1 VALGV
6 PAAVKHDENDT
17 VRPTDLGAHAGG
29 ADRPGPEFQPE
40 DRGTPAA
47 ELSPDPEAPALTAIL
62 VDHHPLWLD
71 AVEKI
76 LDQLGISTIERLP
89 NAADAPASVERLRPD
104 LLVLDIEAN
113 GAEGA
118 PSVGLASLRECCE
131 RLPGLR
137 AIVFTNSNE
146 PETVEAAFV
155 AGAAAYVIKTAGHQD
170 FASAIRQTF
179 EQSIHFANAPA
190 QDPVGRRPP
199 ADDPGLTRREVEILR
214 LVANGLTNGEVAKA
228 LFVTEQTVKF
238 HLSNIYRKLGV
249 TNRTEASRWAQLQ
262 GILSDM
268 LAGR

>member
-1 VALGV
+1 MALGV
-6 PAAVKHDENDT
+6 PAAVKHEENDT
-17 VRPTDLGAHAGG
+17 VRPADHGTHAEG
-29 ADRPGPEFQPE
+29 ADRPGPGFQPE
-40 DRGTPAA
+40 ERDVPGV
-47 ELSPDPEAPALTAIL
+47 ELSSDAGAVALTAIL

-76 LDQLGISTIERLP
+76 LAQLGISTIERLQNP
-89 NAADAPASVERLRPD
+89 AEAPAFVERLRPD

-113 GAEGA
+113 GTEGA

-137 AIVFTNSNE
+137 AIVFSNSSE
-146 PETVEAAFV
+146 PETIEAAFD

-179 EQSIHFANAPA
+179 EQSIHFANAPT
-190 QDPVGRRPP
+190 QNPIGRRPA
-199 ADDPGLTRREVEILR
+199 ADNPGLTPREVEILR
-214 LVANGLTNGEVAKA
+214 LVANGLTNGEVART

-249 TNRTEASRWAQLQ
+249 ANRTEASRWAQLQ
-262 GILSDM
+262 GILSDL

>member
-1 VALGV
+1 M
-6 PAAVKHDENDT
+6 P
-17 VRPTDLGAHAGG
+17 GG
-29 ADRPGPEFQPE
+29 ADGPGPEFDLE
-40 DRGTPAA
+40 ERGDPAVG
-47 ELSPDPEAPALTAIL
+47 LSSDSEAKTLTAIL

-76 LDQLGISTIERLP
+76 LAQLGISTIERLSS
-89 NAADAPASVERLRPD
+89 AVEAPALVERLRPD

-113 GAEGA
+113 VAEGSA
-118 PSVGLASLRECCE
+118 PVGLASLRECCE

-146 PETVEAAFV
+146 PGTVEAAFA

-190 QDPVGRRPP
+190 QDPIVHRPTTE
-199 ADDPGLTRREVEILR
+199 DPGLTRREVEILR
-214 LVANGLTNGEVAKA
+214 LVANGLTNGEVARS

-249 TNRTEASRWAQLQ
+249 ANRTEASRWAQLQ
-262 GILSDM
+262 GILSDI
-268 LAGR
+268 LAGH